1 MKCVLKLGGYM
12 NKDLEQVIKSVSNL
26 IQIKSSIMTVG
37 SYFQCV
43 PCSQEEQASIT
54 KYALHSLEELIHF
67 SRIEKMYDLSII
79 DSNRKEELYRDYKE
93 YQELRFII
101 GFYLGKKC
109 DNEEKMTDISVNAS
123 LKERC
128 KYLEDKLTSCG
139 IITDF
144 DYGEAIMNQV
154 DKEIN
159 QKIKIKKKKNK
170 TNV

>member
-1 MKCVLKLGGYM
+1 MKCVVKLGGYM

-43 PCSQEEQASIT
+43 PCSQEEKASIT

-67 SRIEKMYDLSII
+67 SRIEKMYDLSVI

-101 GFYLGKKC
+101 SSYLGKKILNEY
-109 DNEEKMTDISVNAS
+109 DNEEEMTDISVDAS

-139 IITDF
+139 VITDF
-144 DYGEAIMNQV
+144 DYEEAIMNQV

-159 QKIKIKKKKNK
+159 QRIKIKKKK
-170 TNV
+170 